1 MPVVDANGARLW
13 YDEAGQG
20 PAVVLLHG
28 GLGDSGLWEP
38 VVPYL
43 ASRFR
48 TIRTDLRFFG
58 RSVGV
63 AAPFSFEDDVVAVL
77 DALGLEQA
85 ALVGLSLGGR
95 IAIDVA
101 LEHPERLWALA
112 VVASGLSGH
121 DGAAYTAE
129 QEARYEEA
137 EAASDLGAMLEVDFE
152 VWAPLGADDRVR
164 ALWRETPDANPLPP
178 GVAPRPPREP
188 AKPRLDRLA
197 VPTLAVTVAHDPAG
211 FREVGALIASTAP
224 SARHVELD
232 SDHYVTL
239 REPEELSRLLV
250 AFLSGDA
257 LDA

>member
-1 MPVVDANGARLW
+1 MTSSSNENGAATPTER
-13 YDEAGQG
+13 
-20 PAVVLLHG
+20 PKNRRSVRIV
-28 GLGDSGLWEP
+28 
-38 VVPYL
+38 
-43 ASRFR
+43 RK
-48 TIRTDLRFFG
+48 

-63 AAPFSFEDDVVAVL
+63 AAPFSFEDDVMAVL
-77 DALGLEQA
+77 DELGLERA

-101 LEHPERLWALA
+101 LAHPGRLWALA
-112 VVASGLSGH
+112 AVASGLSGH

-129 QEARYEEA
+129 QGVRYEEA
-137 EAASDLGAMLEVDFE
+137 EAAGDLQAMMEVDFE
-152 VWAPLGADDRVR
+152 AWAPLGADDRVR
-164 ALWRETPDANPLPP
+164 ALWRETPDANALPP
-178 GVAPRPPREP
+178 GIASRPTREP

-211 FREVGALIASTAP
+211 FREVGPLIASAAP

-250 AFLSGDA
+250 AFLSEA
-257 LDA
+257 ARNA